1 MKAKQ
6 NLPSNSNFLPN
17 VTHQSRKVSES
28 GRRKE
33 WRWYVYYR
41 PLLPQSCSLKLFSS
55 VWYIF
60 LQQFHVTYMIAT
72 VSQTGFSDNR
82 KDGLYFIDLIWM
94 FAGYIQALPSLK
106 LIFCSSWFFCIN
118 FDSKKYYIRLF
129 FILMTESL
137 ALP

>member
-41 PLLPQSCSLKLFSS
+41 PLLPQSCSQKIFSS

-60 LQQFHVTYMIAT
+60 LQQFHVIYMIAT
-72 VSQTGFSDNR
+72 VSQTGFPDNR
-82 KDGLYFIDLIWM
+82 KDGLYFIDMIWM
-94 FAGYIQALPSLK
+94 FAGYIWALPSLK
-106 LIFCSSWFFCIN
+106 LYFVHHDFFALILILKNIALDC
-118 FDSKKYYIRLF
+118 YLF
-129 FILMTESL
+129 WWLSL
-137 ALP
+137 